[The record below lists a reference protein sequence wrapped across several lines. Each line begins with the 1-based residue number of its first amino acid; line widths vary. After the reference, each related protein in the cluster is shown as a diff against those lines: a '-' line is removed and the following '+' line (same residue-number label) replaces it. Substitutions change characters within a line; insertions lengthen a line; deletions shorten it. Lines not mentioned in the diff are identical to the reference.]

1 MSPSAPSKSG
11 RAVSGWS
18 LHRRGLRATFIT
30 GMTAVEAR
38 DSSCTVV
45 LYHPLL
51 SIQQAAPLIQS
62 RAACFT

>member
-18 LHRRGLRATFIT
+18 LHRCGLRAIFIT

-45 LYHPLL
+45 LPPPPRAV
-51 SIQQAAPLIQS
+51 QQAPPLMRS
-62 RAACFT
+62 GPACFT